1 MDFGTIITI
10 LILVGSFIYSIVQ
23 NARAYR
29 EQRPGQDRTDDD
41 SGFPF
46 PDDPFSE
53 TRRQPAEPAEEER
66 DPSAP
71 EAPGEAGEQQ
81 PPYDPGGP
89 YPRELLDR
97 ETSRTTE
104 QEKREAQPY
113 QREAGEGYSR
123 SREAPYQKQS
133 GTSYQ
138 RKRSQ
143 AYKRRKAAKKGKA
156 KLQQR
161 LRRKQLKQFD
171 PVQAVI
177 YSEVV
182 NRPKYLDDPSSKPRF

>member
-10 LILVGSFIYSIVQ
+10 LILIGSFVYSVVQ
-23 NARAYR
+23 NARAYK

-41 SGFPF
+41 TGFPF

-66 DPSAP
+66 DTPVP
-71 EAPGEAGEQQ
+71 ESTEEAGEQK

-97 ETSRTTE
+97 EASRTTE
-104 QEKREAQPY
+104 QENREAQPY
-113 QREAGEGYSR
+113 QRKNRQGYSR
-123 SREAPYQKQS
+123 SREAPYQKQA

-138 RKRSQ
+138 RKRAQ
-143 AYKRRKAAKKGKA
+143 AYNRRRAAKKKKA
-156 KLQQR
+156 KFQQR
-161 LRRKQLKQFD
+161 LRKDQLKQFD

-177 YSEVV
+177 YSEVL
-182 NRPKYLDDPSSKPRF
+182 NRPRYLDDPSSRPRF